1 MAIVRAARRVW
12 THPAAKG
19 EGGELPI
26 MRFRSGSRGKTH
38 LALAR
43 DRAAV
48 PSRHAA
54 KAARPSVVVDVSF
67 SRFYPLQNTMHAS
80 AACPS
85 RVHVS
90 VRARGRVV
98 ARGASRAVVVRAAAV
113 DVASKLSAEDVASW
127 ESCKSL
133 VMDLGLDEENAE
145 RSLVK
150 AFGWGPQNYWRKSK
164 VEEVPSVDDVEA
176 RLDYLVEIGVPR
188 EKIVDIVFKVPEVIG
203 CELELIQDNVAHI
216 EKAYFMKRK
225 TKNFANYIL
234 RVPQVLGN
242 NLDCVGDC
250 AGECNRCWA
259 RC

>member
-1 MAIVRAARRVW
+1 
-12 THPAAKG
+12 
-19 EGGELPI
+19 
-26 MRFRSGSRGKTH
+26 
-38 LALAR
+38 
-43 DRAAV
+43 
-48 PSRHAA
+48 
-54 KAARPSVVVDVSF
+54 
-67 SRFYPLQNTMHAS
+67 MHAS

-98 ARGASRAVVVRAAAV
+98 PRGASRAVVVRAAAV

-164 VEEVPSVDDVEA
+164 VEEVPSVEEVEA
-176 RLDYLVEIGVPR
+176 RLDYLVEIGIPR